1 MNYLTSKTKMLTMIV
16 TLLALLI
23 QIQSCEKDGLLS
35 LDNNKEFL
43 PKLSEYKIFQG
54 NPSDLLPT
62 SDFNYYEISTT
73 LFTDYAEK
81 QRLIKIPK
89 GSSLRAS
96 DDYLPDFP
104 EGTMIVKTFYYFNDK
119 RDPSKGKKIIETRL
133 LIKSGAT
140 WNYGTYLWNES
151 QTEAN
156 LITTGLN
163 KTINWINES
172 GAARVISYHIPN
184 NRECV
189 SCHGSGGAI
198 QPIGP
203 KIRNLNIK
211 VVRGE
216 ATLNQL
222 TYFKNIGILNALDP
236 SSFSTLPNWH
246 DTTLSIENRAR
257 AYLEVNCA
265 HCHNHDGLASRTN
278 LYFSYEIPSNE
289 TKIVNRKDQIRK
301 KMSTGK
307 MPKLGTTI
315 IDEEGLALI
324 KSYIESL

>member
-1 MNYLTSKTKMLTMIV
+1 MNYLTSKIKMLTMIV

-23 QIQSCEKDGLLS
+23 QIQACEKDGLLN
-35 LDNNKEFL
+35 LDNSKDFL
-43 PKLSEYKIFQG
+43 SKLSDYNIFQG

-104 EGTMIVKTFYYFNDK
+104 DGTMIVKTFYYFNDK

-151 QTEAN
+151 QTEAH

-163 KTINWINES
+163 ETQPWFVS
-172 GAARVISYHIPN
+172 SRN
-184 NRECV
+184 NFFNFNN
-189 SCHGSGGAI
+189 HPFII
-198 QPIGP
+198 Q
-203 KIRNLNIK
+203 L
-211 VVRGE
+211 
-216 ATLNQL
+216 
-222 TYFKNIGILNALDP
+222 
-236 SSFSTLPNWH
+236 SS
-246 DTTLSIENRAR
+246 A
-257 AYLEVNCA
+257 
-265 HCHNHDGLASRTN
+265 
-278 LYFSYEIPSNE
+278 
-289 TKIVNRKDQIRK
+289 K
-301 KMSTGK
+301 K
-307 MPKLGTTI
+307 
-315 IDEEGLALI
+315 
-324 KSYIESL
+324 